1 MPFSISFKPLN
12 MFLMKYNSKVFNEK
26 FFTEYIN
33 AELEMLMSFPESLD
47 VLRVDWGLMGRADV
61 AHDGKES
68 REWHPGKHERPKSKS
83 GE

>member
-1 MPFSISFKPLN
+1 
-12 MFLMKYNSKVFNEK
+12 MFLMKYNSKVFNKK

-61 AHDGKES
+61 THNRKE
-68 REWHPGKHERPKSKS
+68 
-83 GE
+83 